1 VRLTQ
6 GCFSFLPDLTD
17 AQIEKQVSYAM
28 SKGWAMNVEWTD
40 DPHPRNNYWELWGL
54 PLFDIKDPA
63 TVMFELNEA
72 RKSCAA
78 GYIRINAFDA
88 SYGVESCVMSFI
100 TNRPANEPGF
110 YLDRTEGAGRQV
122 IYSIKNKGIG
132 GFTAELTLHPFES
145 KNPIMKVLLIPA
157 NFFLEFVSL
166 IAKPVSHSLRLFGNM
181 YAGEMIFILI
191 ALLPFWIQWTLS
203 LPWAIFHIL
212 IVLLQA
218 FIFMTLVIVYMD
230 MAHDKGH

>member
-17 AQIEKQVSYAM
+17 QQIEKQINYSM
-28 SKGWAMNVEWTD
+28 SKGWALNVEWTD

-54 PLFDIKDPA
+54 PLFDVKDTA

-88 SYGVESCVMSFI
+88 SYGTESCVMSFI

-110 YLDRTEGAGRQV
+110 YLDRTEGSGRQV
-122 IYSIKNKGIG
+122 IYSIKSYSVQ
-132 GFTAELTLHPFES
+132 A
-145 KNPIMKVLLIPA
+145 NP
-157 NFFLEFVSL
+157 EG
-166 IAKPVSHSLRLFGNM
+166 SH
-181 YAGEMIFILI
+181 Y
-191 ALLPFWIQWTLS
+191 
-203 LPWAIFHIL
+203 
-212 IVLLQA
+212 
-218 FIFMTLVIVYMD
+218 
-230 MAHDKGH
+230 